1 MISVSFLDWKIL
13 SLACILPRA
22 VYNDTT
28 YEFPLFYEGLV
39 IQELARHLR
48 RSGLEP
54 AFVKNSHRLFTR
66 TGSQPQ
72 GARFV
77 HPDAGATGMR
87 AESNLKSRKSMS
99 AKSLKKESIDPN
111 NQRRRRALTTEILPS
126 FRGRE
131 WWKGVPP
138 LDFGRRG
145 RRDRSGI
152 FDLVSRNDPSV

>member
-1 MISVSFLDWKIL
+1 M
-13 SLACILPRA
+13 PQT
-22 VYNDTT
+22 VYNGAT

-39 IQELARHLR
+39 IQELARYLR

-54 AFVKNSHRLFTR
+54 AFVKDLTTSFTR

-77 HPDAGATGMR
+77 HPDASMAGMR
-87 AESNLKSRKSMS
+87 AELNPKLRKSMS

-138 LDFGRRG
+138 LDYGKRDRQ
-145 RRDRSGI
+145 DRSGI
-152 FDLVSRNDPSV
+152 FDLVSAERPVSMNLGGAAIKSGT